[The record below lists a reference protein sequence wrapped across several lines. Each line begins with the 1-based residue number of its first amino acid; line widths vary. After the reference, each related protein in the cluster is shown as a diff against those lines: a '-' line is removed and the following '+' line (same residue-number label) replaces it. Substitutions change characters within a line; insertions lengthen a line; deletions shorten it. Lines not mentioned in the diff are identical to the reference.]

1 MKSILNLI
9 LFFVILVYFVFRMVN
24 NYKIKKLLNIKV
36 FAQDKKILDKTVLSD
51 NKTISKKI
59 SNKVDKLIKGTIL
72 FEKYEVKRQIGF
84 GSMGS
89 VYLVRNIKLG
99 NLWALKV
106 INCNDFAGIFRE
118 EGILRKINYI
128 SIPKIVDVYYKGETV
143 YIIEDYIEGI
153 SLAKAIKTY
162 GNFSQEQIIKW
173 GIELSEMLAYL
184 HTMKPYPIIFRDLK
198 PSNIIVTNYNKLVII
213 DFGIS
218 KYKMGNIIDYIS
230 SGTRKYAP
238 NEQFSQDKITDEKT
252 DIYSLGIVLAECV
265 LGNVPT
271 TDDDIKMLLKFVD
284 VELVLIII
292 KMINLDRE
300 KRYDSAIDII
310 SDLENLKDI
319 SLKKFKRKILFGIAN
334 VIVILLFLLLSWEG
348 LLLFL

>member
-1 MKSILNLI
+1 MKFILNLI
-9 LFFVILVYFVFRMVN
+9 LFFVILVYFIFRILN
-24 NYKIKKLLNIKV
+24 NYRIKKMLKSKV
-36 FAQDKKILDKTVLSD
+36 FVEDGEILDKTVLSD
-51 NKTISKKI
+51 NKTILKNTREKI
-59 SNKVDKLIKGTIL
+59 DRLVKGTIL
-72 FEKYEVKRQIGF
+72 FEKYEVKREIGF

-106 INCNDFAGIFRE
+106 INCNDFGGIFRE

-128 SIPKIVDVYYKGETV
+128 SIPKIIDVYYKGEIV

-153 SLAKAIKTY
+153 SLDKAIKTY
-162 GNFSQEQIIKW
+162 GNFSQDQIIKW
-173 GIELSEMLAYL
+173 GIELSEMLDYL

-198 PSNIIVTNYNKLVII
+198 PSNIIMTNYNKLVII

-218 KYKMGNIIDYIS
+218 KYKMKNITDYIS

-238 NEQFSQDKITDEKT
+238 DEQFSQDKITDEKT
-252 DIYSLGIVLAECV
+252 DIYSLGIVLSECI

-271 TDDDIKMLLKFVD
+271 TDVDVKRLLKFVD
-284 VELVLIII
+284 LELVLIVI
-292 KMINLDRE
+292 KMINSDRE
-300 KRYDSAIDII
+300 KRYNSAKDII
-310 SDLENLKDI
+310 SDLENLKYI
-319 SLKKFKRKILFGIAN
+319 SLKKFKRKILFGIVN
-334 VIVILLFLLLSWEG
+334 VVVILSFLLLSWEG